1 MASGVYY
8 TFGRL
13 VLLGYIAH
21 SLLLLALLRINRVP
35 THGFVVWAQV
45 SDIAWPALLCLFT
58 DAPNSIFFIFFLFA
72 MLAAAFRWGFVET
85 LTTAMIGAGLLLFQ
99 AASVKY
105 GPPPLQHYS
114 CLNGASLD
122 VYDNVNGKPVAEA
135 VTPTDCI
142 AQDFQLP
149 S

>member
-1 MASGVYY
+1 MYNGATVALTPISSSQ
-8 TFGRL
+8 
-13 VLLGYIAH
+13 VLGI
-21 SLLLLALLRINRVP
+21 VP
-35 THGFVVWAQV
+35 AG
-45 SDIAWPALLCLFT
+45 
-58 DAPNSIFFIFFLFA
+58 
-72 MLAAAFRWGFVET
+72 T
-85 LTTAMIGAGLLLFQ
+85 LTGFESNVPA
-99 AASVKY
+99 
-105 GPPPLQHYS
+105 YS